1 MHPRLKKAK
10 VISRCGNYLWCYSS
24 EVPSEGVVNNT
35 LEKGS
40 GKVEAGA
47 CQRGPRGD
55 RANLEILSY
64 GDMDPLRKVKT
75 PV

>member
-10 VISRCGNYLWCYSS
+10 VISRCGNYLWYYSS

-40 GKVEAGA
+40 GKVEVGH
-47 CQRGPRGD
+47 D
-55 RANLEILSY
+55 REGHEETMQTWRSCPTVIWI
-64 GDMDPLRKVKT
+64 P
-75 PV
+75 